1 MILHLLQK
9 NHLLKSS
16 IILGDYLISSF
27 NFLMRNIAAD
37 PMFSINPPSMI
48 PTYESQLI
56 GAVKKYIIVT
66 DNIVIPAIISKYAT
80 NFVIDT
86 VCSRS
91 TIYKENWA

>member
-1 MILHLLQK
+1 MK
-9 NHLLKSS
+9 
-16 IILGDYLISSF
+16 
-27 NFLMRNIAAD
+27 NIAAA
-37 PMFSINPPSMI
+37 PMFSINPPTMI

-56 GAVKKYIIVT
+56 GDVKKYIIVT
-66 DNIVIPAIISKYAT
+66 DNIAIPAIINKYAT